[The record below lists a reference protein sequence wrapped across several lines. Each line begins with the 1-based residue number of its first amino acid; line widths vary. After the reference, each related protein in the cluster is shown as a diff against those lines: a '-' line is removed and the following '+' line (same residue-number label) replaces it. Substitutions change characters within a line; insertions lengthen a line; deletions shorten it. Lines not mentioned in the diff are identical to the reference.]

1 MTSENNL
8 EVNLESSEREKHMAT
23 VNQDDDVLELDVDD
37 IQDTATGTQVG
48 TSKGKRKRRLTSPV
62 WQFFERLAE
71 NSIDGKSRCKCKKCG
86 AIFICD
92 SQYGTGNLKK
102 HSEKCIRKDTRDVG
116 QLLMNH
122 DMSLRSAI
130 FDPERFRELLIGA
143 IILHDLPL
151 AFVEYVG
158 IRSIFSYLRENVP
171 VISRNTARADVL
183 KVYKKEKSRVKSL
196 LEEAS
201 GRICLTS
208 DLWTSITTDGYL
220 SLTAHFIDKNWILQ
234 KRILNFSPMP
244 PPHTGVALNN
254 KITSLLAEWG
264 IEGRLFS
271 ITLDNASANDT
282 FVGLL
287 RSHLNLKD
295 ARLGKGEFFHQR
307 CCAHI
312 INLIVQDGLKEID
325 VAIEKV
331 RESVKYVKGSQ
342 VRKEKFLECVKLFS
356 LNSKKGLR
364 QDVPTRWNLTFLML
378 ESALYYRRAFC
389 HLELSDSNYINC
401 PTPLEWQK
409 IEKIKKFLG
418 VFFEITSLFSG
429 IKYPTANLF
438 FPSTFKAYLM
448 LKEFSDGTD
457 EDLGPM
463 SLGMLMK
470 FEKYWFE
477 FSVILSIAV
486 ILDPRYKLEFVD
498 WSYRKLYGSQSS
510 EFQTVRDKLFSFY
523 EEYTACDKENR
534 TFASKEKVVLDLD
547 QESESVDM
555 LEEFDDYADNVYS
568 ASTKKSELE
577 KYLDETR
584 SDRKTN
590 LDILEYWKINS
601 QRYPTVAR
609 MARDVLSIPVSTVA
623 SEAAF
628 SCGGRV
634 LDQYR
639 SSLKPELVEALMC
652 YRDWLYGLADGS
664 GISVDQLT
672 EDVMNLNIS
681 DELSTQG
688 SNTVVNRGRD

>member
-1 MTSENNL
+1 MSSENNL
-8 EVNLESSEREKHMAT
+8 EVNLESSGKENPLFTINE
-23 VNQDDDVLELDVDD
+23 DDDVIELIGDE
-37 IQDTATGTQVG
+37 IKDTVTGAQAG
-48 TSKGKRKRRLTSPV
+48 TSTGKRKRRLTSPV
-62 WQFFERLAE
+62 WHFYERLAE
-71 NSIDGKSRCKCKKCG
+71 KTIDGKSRCKCKKCG
-86 AIFICD
+86 AIFISD
-92 SQYGTGNLKK
+92 SQYGTGNLKR
-102 HSEKCIRKDTRDVG
+102 HSEKCVRKDTRDVG

-122 DMSLRSAI
+122 DISLRNAT
-130 FDPERFRELLIGA
+130 FDPERFRELLIA
-143 IILHDLPL
+143 AMIMHDLPL
-151 AFVEYVG
+151 AFVEYAG
-158 IRSIFSYLRENVP
+158 IRSVFSYLRESVS

-183 KVYKKEKSRVKSL
+183 KVYKKEKSRIKCL

-208 DLWTSITTDGYL
+208 DLWTSIATDGYL

-234 KRILNFSPMP
+234 KRILNFSLMP
-244 PPHTGVALNN
+244 PPHTGVALCN

-287 RSHLNLKD
+287 RSHLNLNY
-295 ARLGKGEFFHQR
+295 ALLAKGEFFHQR

-325 VAIEKV
+325 VAVDKV

-342 VRKEKFLECVKLFS
+342 IRKEKFLECVRLMS
-356 LNSKKGLR
+356 LNPKKGLR
-364 QDVPTRWNLTFLML
+364 QDVPTRWNSTFLML
-378 ESALYYRRAFC
+378 ESAFYYRRAFC
-389 HLELSDSNYINC
+389 HLELSDSNYTNC
-401 PTPLEWQK
+401 PTSLEWQK

-418 VFFEITSLFSG
+418 VFFEITNLFSG
-429 IKYPTANLF
+429 SKYPTANLY
-438 FPSTFKAYLM
+438 FPSIFKAYVM
-448 LKEFSDGTD
+448 LKEYSDGTD
-457 EDLGPM
+457 EDLRAM
-463 SLGMLMK
+463 SLRMLMK
-470 FEKYWFE
+470 FEKYWSE

-510 EFQTVRDKLFSFY
+510 EFQTVRDKLFSLY
-523 EEYTACDKENR
+523 EEYTTHQKVNR
-534 TFASKEKVVLDLD
+534 TSALQEKVASNLD

-568 ASTKKSELE
+568 ASSKKSELE

-584 SDRKTN
+584 SDRKTD
-590 LDILEYWKINS
+590 LDILEYWKLNS

-609 MARDVLSIPVSTVA
+609 MTRDILSIPVSTVA

-639 SSLKPELVEALMC
+639 SSLKPDLVEALMC
-652 YRDWLYGLADGS
+652 SRDWLYGLTDS
-664 GISVDQLT
+664 CGISMDQIT

-681 DELSTQG
+681 EEPSTQG
-688 SNTVVNRGRD
+688 SNTVVN